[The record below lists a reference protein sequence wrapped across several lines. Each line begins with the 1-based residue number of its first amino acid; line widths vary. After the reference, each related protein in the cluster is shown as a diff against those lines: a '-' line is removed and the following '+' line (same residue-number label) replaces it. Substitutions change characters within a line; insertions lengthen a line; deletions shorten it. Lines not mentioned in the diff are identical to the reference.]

1 MKTLRNLL
9 VACAII
15 AFTVPALAQDKP
27 ADPHGKPADPAK
39 KAEPAKTD
47 PAKKAEPA
55 KAEPAKADPAKKAEP
70 AKAEPAK
77 AEPAKPAAPAAATAE
92 KKAEPAATGA
102 AIGKPAPAFAL
113 KGADGKEVK
122 LADFKDKIVV
132 LEWSNAGC
140 PVCQR
145 HAKAKTAEK
154 TMAGYK
160 DKGVVWIN
168 IDSTDGAKAEDITK
182 FVKDNGITA
191 PWLMDPTG
199 ATGKAYGAK
208 TTPHMFVI
216 DAKGVLAYSGAID
229 DDKDGKNDKAKNY
242 VKEAVDALLKGSTV
256 ATATTDPYG
265 CSVKYGK

>member
-1 MKTLRNLL
+1 MRAVRNLL
-9 VACAII
+9 IACAIV
-15 AFTVPALAQDKP
+15 AFTVPALAQEKKPESAKP
-27 ADPHGKPADPAK
+27 ATPEKKADPAKPATPEK
-39 KAEPAKTD
+39 KAEPAAK
-47 PAKKAEPA
+47 PAAAPEKKAEPA
-55 KAEPAKADPAKKAEP
+55 AKPVVSD
-70 AKAEPAK
+70 
-77 AEPAKPAAPAAATAE
+77 KPAAAAEKPAA
-92 KKAEPAATGA
+92 AATGA

-122 LADFKDKIVV
+122 LADYKDKIVV

-145 HAKAKTAEK
+145 HVKAKTAEK

-160 DKGVVWIN
+160 DKGVVWVN

-182 FVKDNGITA
+182 FMKENGITA
-191 PWLMDPTG
+191 PWLLDSTG

-242 VKEAVDALLKGSTV
+242 VKEAVDALLKGSAV
-256 ATATTDPYG
+256 ATATTESYG